1 MPLDVDG
8 MTLSQLVEAG
18 ASLVDKIDTAVTG
31 YYAWSVGT
39 ATGGPGGD
47 GLYPLPVAGGGTV
60 LVPCPA
66 ALEGYAA
73 RGSAGYV
80 TPLAHGAVGNG
91 VADDRAALAA
101 ADAAAVAAGTT
112 LLITRPHKIGSNLTL
127 AAPLKILPGGLL
139 LRANPVSLTIS
150 GQIDA
155 GHYPIFG
162 GWAADGATRL
172 AVADD
177 KVAFVITR
185 GQTLRP
191 EWFGAFGD
199 GASNDKPAWQRLAY
213 AAPDALKIVCRS
225 KAVYLFDSGGMA
237 DRVDRPSHAMFTTR
251 GWVSL
256 DLNGATLR
264 LADNTHYC
272 LMYFAGTDAQ
282 ATVNRFFHLH
292 GGGILDGNRAGNQA
306 QWEYQ
311 LTHGGSSVNKG
322 YGRLIVA
329 QGYEQV
335 LVENILIINT
345 IHTGVDARN
354 CETTTFRDCR
364 ARGGY
369 PMQWVPHTD
378 QAHYFAARNNYM
390 GRSFFRGIDCE
401 GGSHHITAHT
411 DINDTDP
418 IVASRTACY
427 IDGYNGLNWAE
438 AGIHIE
444 ESEEVKITNVDMKL
458 DNAAYSSTNVG
469 DVFVRA
475 NSRRAAGAKHI
486 SVAISN
492 LSMDNGVVQVNAE
505 MGDVENLP
513 GRVSM
518 TNVHVTKSLNGLAVE
533 PQIKAPQAD
542 IANCSVRGTA
552 TTPITVEGIFVRSA
566 IQTIIDYSVGALVYN
581 RFQGEV
587 RHASGSAVS
596 TGGLYA
602 SVDAV
607 IDGARWGVHP
617 FFSAEVRGTISNTQE
632 NAIVCNYATGNLRVL
647 GVRIENWGLDTT
659 KSYGERSAIGGAD
672 TSGDGAQTP
681 VIEIRDVTLVRSHA
695 DCHNQLVRAVHAGQ
709 VTTSTGVIAAPGMQG
724 HSALIGSTGYLEP
737 FIGEETVTL
746 SQDVITTAS
755 DVVGRR
761 IAWQAYKVMRLALAA
776 AYTLT
781 HMRSS
786 TVGAPERKGLS
797 FTILIDNNN
806 ASFDFTQPK
815 VVRVVGASTETNY
828 PLRHVAGLTTWAPT
842 AGAWMHVRWTGSS
855 WLCETADAA

>member
-8 MTLSQLVEAG
+8 MTLPQLVEAG

-39 ATGGPGGD
+39 PTGGPGGD

-66 ALEGYAA
+66 VLESYAA

-80 TPLAHGAVGNG
+80 TPLAHGAIGDG
-91 VADDRAALAA
+91 VTDDRAALAA

-112 LLITRPHKIGSNLTL
+112 LLITRPHKVGSDLTL
-127 AAPLKILPGGLL
+127 ASPVRVLPGGLL
-139 LRANPVSLTIS
+139 LRANPVRMTIT

-177 KVAFVITR
+177 KVAFTITR

-199 GASNDKPAWQRLAY
+199 GVSNDKPAWQRLAY
-213 AAPDALKIVCRS
+213 AAPDSLGIVCRR

-237 DRVDRPSHAMFTTR
+237 DRVDRPSHAMFTLRT
-251 GWVSL
+251 WVDF

-282 ATVNRFFHLH
+282 ATVNRSFHLY
-292 GGGILDGNRAGNQA
+292 GGGTLDGNRAGNQA

-311 LTHGGSSVNKG
+311 LTHGGSSANKG

-335 LVENILIINT
+335 LIENILVFDT
-345 IHTGVDARN
+345 IHTGIDARN

-364 ARGGY
+364 GRGGY
-369 PMQWVPHTD
+369 PMQWVAHTD

-390 GRSFFRGIDCE
+390 GRSFFRGIDAE

-458 DNAAYSSTNVG
+458 DSAAYSSTNVG
-469 DVFVRA
+469 DLFVRA

-518 TNVHVTKSLNGLAVE
+518 ANVHVTKSLNGLAVE

-542 IANCSVRGTA
+542 IVNCSVRGTA

-566 IQTIIDYSVGALVYN
+566 LQCVLDYCVGALVYH

-602 SVDAV
+602 TVDAV

-632 NAIVCNYATGNLRVL
+632 NAIVCNYAAGYLRVL
-647 GVRIENWGLDTT
+647 GVRIENWGLDTS
-659 KSYGERSAIGGAD
+659 KAYGERAAIGGAD

-681 VIEIRDVTLVRSHA
+681 VIELRDLTLVRTHA
-695 DCHNQLVRAVHAGQ
+695 DCHNQLVRAVHVGQ
-709 VTTSTGVIAAPGMQG
+709 VTNSRGVIASPGMQG
-724 HSALIGSTGYLEP
+724 HSALIGAAGSLEP
-737 FIGEETVTL
+737 FIGEEAVTNG
-746 SQDVITTAS
+746 QDVITT
-755 DVVGRR
+755 DNTTVGRR
-761 IAWQAYKVMRLALAA
+761 LAWQAYKVMRLALATA
-776 AYTLT
+776 QTIT
-781 HMRSS
+781 HLRSS
-786 TVGAPERKGLS
+786 TVGAAELRGVT
-797 FTILIDNNN
+797 FTILIDNGN

-815 VVRVVGASTETNY
+815 VVRVVGASSDISY
-828 PLRHVAGLTTWAPT
+828 PLRHATLTDWAPA
-842 AGAWMHVRWTGSS
+842 AGSWMRVSWTGSA